1 MYCMYFVKPDIF
13 LKPLWSGCWG
23 SIWWRSPT
31 QKNRRSG
38 FLGIF
43 FELLDESRR
52 FLRSHLDT
60 HSVYTWNPQGHLF
73 LVEQD
78 ISFRRIEL
86 QKSWKIRNRLENST
100 DFSENLSI
108 YTPRKCEC
116 ALFGG
121 CFHPPKKGDTNLHL
135 YITRAHL
142 WNISHHLSQEEGRT
156 GPTVRQNIILQ
167 MGRRNLF
174 IHHFHMSLAILFGFP
189 QCDGLNDNLS
199 HWAGCVAAFCS
210 FWGHWLFFGFGFVD
224 SEGPQILLWQG
235 FKLDIWD
242 IYSSHRISIQQPKP
256 TDMVVVSLFHK
267 TNQVYQQDTQY

>member
-1 MYCMYFVKPDIF
+1 MIPVVFNVLYVFCEAWHFSETPCQ
-13 LKPLWSGCWG
+13 SGCWG

-121 CFHPPKKGDTNLHL
+121 CFHPPKKRGTNLNS
-135 YITRAHL
+135 YITRAHF
-142 WNISHHLSQEEGRT
+142 WNMLTPFKSRRRT
-156 GPTVRQNIILQ
+156 NWSNCKTKYHYGNAKAQ
-167 MGRRNLF
+167 F
-174 IHHFHMSLAILFGFP
+174 IHIPLLFDFGNFVWLPSMWCAEWQLVTLGGLCRCILFF
-189 QCDGLNDNLS
+189 L
-199 HWAGCVAAFCS
+199 
-210 FWGHWLFFGFGFVD
+210 
-224 SEGPQILLWQG
+224 
-235 FKLDIWD
+235 
-242 IYSSHRISIQQPKP
+242 R
-256 TDMVVVSLFHK
+256 SLVIF
-267 TNQVYQQDTQY
+267 